1 MRGGVDDAERSAHFP
16 REVVVAPRFQQ
27 SRGRVADYHWGPNTC
42 DEARQFRLLPVLT
55 LQIEV
60 TAPEG
65 LPGDSRADFVEERV
79 EEASI
84 RTMDRAVELVADLP
98 HVACRGREVVEGP
111 STRQSCGGRKPRE
124 AYH

>member
-1 MRGGVDDAERSAHFP
+1 MAA
-16 REVVVAPRFQQ
+16 RFQQ
-27 SRGRVADYHWGPNTC
+27 SRGRVANDYHWGPNTC
-42 DEARQFRLLPVLT
+42 DELFRLLPVLT

-60 TAPEG
+60 AAPEG
-65 LPGDSRADFVEERV
+65 LPGDPRADLVEEGI

-111 STRQSCGGRKPRE
+111 STRPVLRRPEAQGSVPLSISGRRE
-124 AYH
+124 AELR